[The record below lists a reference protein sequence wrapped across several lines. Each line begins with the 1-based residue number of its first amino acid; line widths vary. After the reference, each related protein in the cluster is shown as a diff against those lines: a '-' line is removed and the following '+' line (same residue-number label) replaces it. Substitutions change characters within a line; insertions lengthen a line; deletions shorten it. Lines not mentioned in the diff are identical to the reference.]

1 MRKNNLWNRIFHKKE
16 VESTQALALEKA
28 KLVANK
34 NKFIN
39 ELNKCATLI
48 EVMNVH
54 KGLWNFGFRNENV
67 GPCSYSMF
75 RTENISTMKPEEV
88 YLGGVWGLSTQ
99 NIPFWEEHKDDEY
112 GANGFGINPD
122 TSLYKIILNQYKSHL
137 SSNIKSI
144 VEEAKKEIT
153 NYNINGYGTILS

>member
-16 VESTQALALEKA
+16 IESTQVLALEKA

-34 NKFIN
+34 DEFIN
-39 ELNKCATLI
+39 ELNKCTTLI

-54 KGLWNFGFRNENV
+54 KGLWNFSFRNENI
-67 GPCSYSMF
+67 GPCSYGMF

-88 YLGGVWGLSTQ
+88 YLGGVWGLSTKS
-99 NIPFWEEHKDDEY
+99 IPFWEEHKDDKY
-112 GANGFGINPD
+112 GANGFGINPE

-137 SSNIKSI
+137 SRNIKYI
-144 VEEAKKEIT
+144 IEEAKKEIA